1 MGASSS
7 APPSADSDPNGGCVP
22 HCCKG
27 QRRTHEFVEVQPPS
41 SAGALQESL
50 ESTIGQKMAGVVAGG
65 MLSNGMNSVAQ
76 VFLDV
81 EVGAIDAGKD
91 AFAEEPTSGDKQGED
106 DDAWGSKTQQDHVAN
121 GGSLEKA
128 EDFAEKGLVVVRSF
142 IHKSHC
148 TVTLMCLVIAAGLV
162 ASSVIG
168 IGGGFGAN
176 FKPLQYVHA
185 IYNIFFA
192 GLIVLLDGEKS
203 MFGRL
208 GKYQLLLFHWLP
220 CLSTMRGRALLHV
233 YVGSLNLAMMS
244 NASNFFWWVVYLSL
258 GGCLCFAGV
267 LLVAHHHASACC
279 RRRKQRAVERAHAM
293 AKEAGGASKEIS
305 NQVHG
310 AVAWGQAEVLEIR
323 VFVRSNHF
331 TVKLF
336 CFFIALGLMF
346 FSILGFFNLFHALFN
361 PFQYLLGVYNI
372 MFAFVMLILDGQA
385 SWCEKCGDPRK
396 KIFRAAPILAS
407 EVGRAAFHFYVG
419 SINIVMMPDSIFWQ
433 IVYGSLGGSLC
444 LASFLM
450 VSHYNWCAKTPLD
463 LISAE

>member
-162 ASSVIG
+162 
-168 IGGGFGAN
+168 
-176 FKPLQYVHA
+176 
-185 IYNIFFA
+185 
-192 GLIVLLDGEKS
+192 
-203 MFGRL
+203 
-208 GKYQLLLFHWLP
+208 
-220 CLSTMRGRALLHV
+220 
-233 YVGSLNLAMMS
+233 
-244 NASNFFWWVVYLSL
+244 
-258 GGCLCFAGV
+258 
-267 LLVAHHHASACC
+267 
-279 RRRKQRAVERAHAM
+279 
-293 AKEAGGASKEIS
+293 
-305 NQVHG
+305 
-310 AVAWGQAEVLEIR
+310 
-323 VFVRSNHF
+323 
-331 TVKLF
+331 
-336 CFFIALGLMF
+336 
-346 FSILGFFNLFHALFN
+346 
-361 PFQYLLGVYNI
+361 
-372 MFAFVMLILDGQA
+372 
-385 SWCEKCGDPRK
+385 
-396 KIFRAAPILAS
+396 
-407 EVGRAAFHFYVG
+407 
-419 SINIVMMPDSIFWQ
+419 
-433 IVYGSLGGSLC
+433 
-444 LASFLM
+444 
-450 VSHYNWCAKTPLD
+450 
-463 LISAE
+463 